1 MLSWLLQA
9 IPSTPDSTYN
19 TESTSQQPTRNC
31 ENPICSSISFPIK
44 RPSAALHIGP
54 DSLVYPVWVF
64 NSRSTVQNPLYSGII
79 VACALC
85 YARGLYDIR
94 RPFI

>member
-64 NSRSTVQNPLYSGII
+64 NSRHSPESTLLRDHRCLCAMLCSGS
-79 VACALC
+79 V
-85 YARGLYDIR
+85 
-94 RPFI
+94 